1 MQTPTGV
8 EVPPDIS
15 AVEEQLRRLGFA
27 SNPAGM
33 MTMTPS
39 PYLAGTPDPQS
50 AVAAI
55 LAQQDAKFQQ
65 ALAAGQAAQAPA
77 PTLPPDTGG
86 GDPGT
91 NAAALDGGKKSN
103 NINPLWALA
112 GIPAIAAVAA
122 LARMGGAKGLTRGA
136 AKGAKGP
143 SSAAAAANAARGKV
157 GMRPGTA
164 KQGPPK
170 PTRMGPNQPAN
181 YPRPMQGPQQPL
193 ELTDVV
199 PPAPSA
205 AAGVLPPPTLTQ
217 TDLPTL
223 PDVLAQRARQM
234 QRGGTDVRPALKP
247 PAVIPENVAAMDA
260 GADLSGNELAKA
272 IRIADVLRERR
283 LAANAKR
290 AKKGRGSVAKSTNAL
305 LDPESA
311 AFNTASDVVRMER
324 PPSKEPKDL
333 KPWLKEPMPK
343 GTGGQPVLPKI
354 PEVAKELKNR
364 RTKAKPKSKPKSKR
378 KPRAAKKDK

>member
-1 MQTPTGV
+1 MPMQTPTGV

-55 LAQQDAKFQQ
+55 LAGQDAKFQQ

-86 GDPGT
+86 VVDPGT
-91 NAAALDGGKKSN
+91 NAAALDGGKESN
-103 NINPLWALA
+103 NFNPLWALA

-205 AAGVLPPPTLTQ
+205 AASVLPPPTLTQ

-223 PDVLAQRARQM
+223 PDVLAQR
-234 QRGGTDVRPALKP
+234 
-247 PAVIPENVAAMDA
+247 
-260 GADLSGNELAKA
+260 
-272 IRIADVLRERR
+272 
-283 LAANAKR
+283 
-290 AKKGRGSVAKSTNAL
+290 
-305 LDPESA
+305 
-311 AFNTASDVVRMER
+311 
-324 PPSKEPKDL
+324 
-333 KPWLKEPMPK
+333 
-343 GTGGQPVLPKI
+343 
-354 PEVAKELKNR
+354 
-364 RTKAKPKSKPKSKR
+364 
-378 KPRAAKKDK
+378 